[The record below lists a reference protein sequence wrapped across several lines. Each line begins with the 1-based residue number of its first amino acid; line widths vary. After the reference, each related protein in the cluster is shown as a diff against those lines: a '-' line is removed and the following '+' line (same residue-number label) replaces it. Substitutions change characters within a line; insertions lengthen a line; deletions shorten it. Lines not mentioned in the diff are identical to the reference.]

1 MGYAVLSPED
11 IFKDQEVR
19 AYIQQGNDNLGVIGF
34 TEHGFAHA
42 KRSSDTA
49 REILTALGYP
59 ERTCQLAAIA
69 GYMHDIGNTVNRVDH
84 AHSGALMAFTILTK
98 LGMSPQ
104 ETGLICSAIGHHDE
118 RTAFPVNP
126 VAAALIL
133 SDKSDVRR
141 SRVRK
146 DAELEEDIHERVN
159 YAVENSRLQI
169 DPQGKLLIFH
179 LTIDTKICPVME
191 YFEIFMDRMVLCRK
205 AAQTLGLQFEL
216 IINGTGC
223 CNARPPKKAVLPK
236 EGQLFC
242 ICSRV
247 FFPQSL

>member
-11 IFKDQEVR
+11 IFKNQEVR
-19 AYIQQGNDNLGVIGF
+19 AYIRQGNDNLGVIGF

-146 DAELEEDIHERVN
+146 DAELEEDIHDRVN
-159 YAVENSRLQI
+159 YAVEDSRLQI

-191 YFEIFMDRMVLCRK
+191 YFDIFMDRMVLCRK

-216 IINGTGC
+216 LINGT
-223 CNARPPKKAVLPK
+223 RL
-236 EGQLFC
+236 L
-242 ICSRV
+242 
-247 FFPQSL
+247 